1 MLGGSPPAPL
11 LSALLATPHKRGHTT
26 VTVVNG
32 REAVAAVTK
41 EGAHVPIIALTA
53 HAMKGDREICL
64 AAGMDEYLS
73 KPINPRQLFALV
85 ELLTGAT
92 PDPGVTPPP
101 AQAA

>member
-41 EGAHVPIIALTA
+41 EGAHVPIIALKPSLRA
-53 HAMKGDREICL
+53 PKAK
-64 AAGMDEYLS
+64 AGTVH
-73 KPINPRQLFALV
+73 R
-85 ELLTGAT
+85 
-92 PDPGVTPPP
+92 
-101 AQAA
+101 